1 MHAYGYI
8 FAVLISFV
16 LGVSLGR
23 EADAD
28 KTVVAPLPA
37 NFYSE
42 ENIAKKYCTDKWGNT
57 IQAVT
62 IRSGKTTITKQVDI
76 YLKGVII

>member
-28 KTVVAPLPA
+28 KTVAPCQ
-37 NFYSE
+37 NFNE

-57 IQAVT
+57 
-62 IRSGKTTITKQVDI
+62 SKQ
-76 YLKGVII
+76 